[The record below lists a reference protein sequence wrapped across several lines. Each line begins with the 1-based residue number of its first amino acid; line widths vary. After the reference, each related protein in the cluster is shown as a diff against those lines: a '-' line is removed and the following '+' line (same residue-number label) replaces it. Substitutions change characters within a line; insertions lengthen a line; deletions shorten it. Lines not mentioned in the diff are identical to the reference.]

1 MECKEPFGSLA
12 AKHLKVGDLVLW
24 KNYNS
29 EKLGII
35 VGFDTKVLGG
45 RPVSVAQIV
54 SADGSFGQAEVFTIN
69 LKVLSESSIAE

>member
-1 MECKEPFGSLA
+1 MTRVSD
-12 AKHLKVGDLVLW
+12 LKVGDLVLW
-24 KNYNS
+24 KNYHS

-35 VGFDTKVLGG
+35 VGFNIKVVGG
-45 RPVSVAQIV
+45 RPLSMAQVV

>member
-24 KNYNS
+24 KNYHN

-35 VGFDTKVLGG
+35 VGFNIKVVGG
-45 RPVSVAQIV
+45 RPLSMAQVV

>member
-1 MECKEPFGSLA
+1 MEYKEPFGSLA
-12 AKHLKVGDLVLW
+12 VKHLKVGDLVLW
-24 KNYNS
+24 KNYHS

-35 VGFDTKVLGG
+35 VGFNIKVVGG
-45 RPVSVAQIV
+45 RPLSMAQIV

>member
-35 VGFDTKVLGG
+35 VGFNIKVVGG
-45 RPVSVAQIV
+45 RPLSMAQVV

>member
-1 MECKEPFGSLA
+1 MEYKEPFGSLA
-12 AKHLKVGDLVLW
+12 VKHLKVGDLVLW
-24 KNYNS
+24 KNYHS

-35 VGFDTKVLGG
+35 VGFNIKVVGG
-45 RPVSVAQIV
+45 RPLSMAQVV

>member
-12 AKHLKVGDLVLW
+12 AKYLKVGDLVLW

-35 VGFDTKVLGG
+35 VGFNIKVVGG
-45 RPVSVAQIV
+45 RPLSMAQVV

-69 LKVLSESSIAE
+69 LKVLSESLIAE

>member
-1 MECKEPFGSLA
+1 MEHKEPFGSLA

-24 KNYNS
+24 KNYYS
-29 EKLGII
+29 EKLGVI
-35 VGFDTKVLGG
+35 VSLDIKILGG
-45 RPVSVAQIV
+45 RPVSVARIV

>member
-35 VGFDTKVLGG
+35 VGFNIKVVGG
-45 RPVSVAQIV
+45 RSLSMAQVV